1 MNCKIIKILMKTILK
16 DAFADK
22 NNQEALFLNE
32 DGIGKDLEFT
42 IVRPSGLT
50 DDSLKNT
57 FVIEEGSG
65 TIPRMSVAE
74 FLLNAIYDR
83 KFPYIG
89 TAVCITGQEP
99 NMNGKLLF

>member
-1 MNCKIIKILMKTILK
+1 MKTVLK
-16 DAFADK
+16 DAFVDK
-22 NNQEALFLNE
+22 NNQESLFLNE
-32 DGIGKDLEFT
+32 DGIGKDLDFT

-57 FVIEEGSG
+57 FIIEEGSG

-74 FLLNAIYDR
+74 FLLNAIYDK
-83 KFPYIG
+83 KFPYTG

-99 NMNGKLLF
+99 NINGKMFESKI